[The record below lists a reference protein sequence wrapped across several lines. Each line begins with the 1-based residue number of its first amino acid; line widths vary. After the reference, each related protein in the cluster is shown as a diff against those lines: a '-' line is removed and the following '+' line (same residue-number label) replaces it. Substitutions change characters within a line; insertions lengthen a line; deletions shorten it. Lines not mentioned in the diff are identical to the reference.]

1 MGPAVL
7 ATRSP
12 IIQEDNGYSV
22 QTRKWQVSDPVANET
37 EEDNMDTA
45 NFLIIIVTILVLGGS
60 ARYFRGH
67 WF

>member
-1 MGPAVL
+1 MGRAVPAI
-7 ATRSP
+7 RSP

-37 EEDNMDTA
+37 QEDNIDTA
-45 NFLIIIVTILVLGGS
+45 NFLIIILIILVLGGS